1 MVYVSYLNHSFP
13 PPLSLLLNAAISF
26 SVILNLNFMFLVC
39 LLKQVYTEFES
50 ETLTKLSFSLF
61 KKLSILFNFVV
72 KMLDL

>member
-1 MVYVSYLNHSFP
+1 MVYVSYLNRSFP
-13 PPLSLLLNAAISF
+13 PPLSLLLNAAISY

-61 KKLSILFNFVV
+61 KKLSILF
-72 KMLDL
+72 M